1 MAKTEFNNIE
11 KIMSSGGPETSP
23 LDMNQFIQLADAEKI
38 EADALNELFEAIQDK
53 FKNDREPGESFDS
66 WLKRTPREE
75 LIKIS
80 LANGGKVIDFSKY
93 AKSKEPKVKEIKLS
107 DYFDLGR
114 SVASLNDSERETLKW
129 LLNKT
134 LYPKD

>member
-1 MAKTEFNNIE
+1 MARPINRVE

-134 LYPKD
+134 LYSKD

>member
-1 MAKTEFNNIE
+1 MEKKFNNVE
-11 KIMSSGGPETSP
+11 TIMPSGGPQTPP
-23 LDMNQFIQLADAEKI
+23 LDMNQFVKIADAEKI

-93 AKSKEPKVKEIKLS
+93 AKSKEPRIKEIKLS
-107 DYFDLGR
+107 DYFDMGR

-134 LYPKD
+134 LYSKD

>member
-1 MAKTEFNNIE
+1 
-11 KIMSSGGPETSP
+11 MSSGGPETSP

-134 LYPKD
+134 LYSKD

>member
-1 MAKTEFNNIE
+1 MARPINNVE

-134 LYPKD
+134 LYSKD